1 MVDYVAIGRRVKK
14 FRNQANLTQADVAEK
29 LGISVSYVS
38 QIECGRTDVSLK
50 RLDDIANIIHTRI
63 ELLIADPMTNLNI
76 NCHTLS
82 MITKNWSKEQSIAL
96 NEIVQIINSSFVENI
111 TQE

>member
-14 FRNQANLTQADVAEK
+14 YRIQANLTQADVAEK

-50 RLDDIANIIHTRI
+50 RLDEIANIIHARI
-63 ELLIADPMTNLNI
+63 ELLISDPETNLNMYSD
-76 NCHTLS
+76 TLGL
-82 MITKNWSKEQSIAL
+82 MTKKWTKEQSIAL
-96 NEIVQIINSSFVENI
+96 TEIVQIINHSFVESI

>member
-14 FRNQANLTQADVAEK
+14 YRIKANLTQADVAEK

-50 RLDDIANIIHTRI
+50 RLDEIANIINTRI
-63 ELLIADPMTNLNI
+63 ELLISDPSSNPYLN
-76 NCHTLS
+76 NDSLGL
-82 MITKNWSKEQSIAL
+82 ITKNWSKEQSIAL
-96 NEIVQIINSSFVENI
+96 TEIVQLLNRLFVENI
-111 TQE
+111 NPE

>member
-50 RLDDIANIIHTRI
+50 RLDDIANIIR
-63 ELLIADPMTNLNI
+63 
-76 NCHTLS
+76 
-82 MITKNWSKEQSIAL
+82 Q
-96 NEIVQIINSSFVENI
+96 F
-111 TQE
+111 

>member
-14 FRNQANLTQADVAEK
+14 YRIQANLTQADVAEK

-50 RLDDIANIIHTRI
+50 RLDEIANIIHTRI
-63 ELLIADPMTNLNI
+63 ELLIIDPKTNLNI
-76 NCHTLS
+76 NNDTLGL
-82 MITKNWSKEQSIAL
+82 MTKNWTKEQSIAL
-96 NEIVQIINSSFVENI
+96 TEIVQIINHSFVENI